1 MLSDFDKEILNAI
14 QDDIPL
20 VPCPFAAIA
29 ERLHTDESA
38 LLERLEFLKENG
50 YLRRLGVYFDSE
62 AIGYKGALVALR
74 VSVPYMA
81 DVVKSVNHYECV
93 THNYEREG
101 EYNLW
106 FTMQTPSEEQRCRI
120 LDEIHGLRGVER
132 MIVLPSR
139 KKYKVRVQFHL

>member
-20 VPCPFAAIA
+20 VPCPFAVIA
-29 ERLHTDESA
+29 ERLHNDESA
-38 LLERLEFLKENG
+38 LMERLAMLKENG

-74 VSVPYMA
+74 VSGPYLA
-81 DVVKSVNHYECV
+81 DVVKRVNHYECV

-106 FTMQTPSEEQRCRI
+106 LPFR
-120 LDEIHGLRGVER
+120 LLRKSSGAGSLMKFAVCA
-132 MIVLPSR
+132 VLS
-139 KKYKVRVQFHL
+139 V

>member
-1 MLSDFDKEILNAI
+1 MLSDSDKEILNAI

-20 VPCPFAAIA
+20 VSCPFAAIA

-38 LLERLEFLKENG
+38 LMERLAILKENG
-50 YLRRLGVYFDSE
+50 YLRRIGAYFDSE

-74 VSVPYMA
+74 VSLPYL
-81 DVVKSVNHYECV
+81 DEVVNSVNHYGCV

-106 FTMQTPSEEQRCRI
+106 FTMQTSSEEQRRRI
-120 LDEIHGLRGVER
+120 LDEIGSLRGIER